1 VAKAFSYI
9 ASQKSIFPNL
19 TEFKDIGF
27 HAGVGSLTSALFE
40 VATSL
45 VAMRVAQGASIDN
58 APANGTLAATLCSKA
73 ERRTQHVA
81 LAQVVCSAKTATMK
95 HRGESACN

>member
-27 HAGVGSLTSALFE
+27 HARVGSSTPALFE
-40 VATSL
+40 AATSL
-45 VAMRVAQGASIDN
+45 VAMCVAQGASIDN
-58 APANGTLAATLCSKA
+58 APANGTLAATLWSK
-73 ERRTQHVA
+73 RRTQHVA
-81 LAQVVCSAKTATMK
+81 LAQVVCGAKTATMK
-95 HRGESACN
+95 HRGEAACN